1 MEIRKFL
8 ESAAPAWLSEKETGS
23 LLSLRLTLARDL
35 AGCAFPHRADAKA
48 KRETAEK
55 LAAAIAGTGEAF
67 VSVRAS
73 TLTENERELLEEKL
87 GITVPG
93 GEGSEAVLYTNAD
106 ASLAILVNGEDH
118 LTILA
123 MQEGSAAAALWRK
136 ASFLES
142 RIGHAVSFA
151 FDKEFGYLTASPAS
165 VGTGLHMTASLFLPG
180 ITLGRAA
187 GQLSEKAAR
196 SGFTLRR
203 LGEGKAY
210 RYELSNASTL
220 GFSEET
226 IAGRMTQLLS
236 DIEKAETALW
246 EKIYKANES
255 AWKDAVWRAL
265 GTLKYARLIDET
277 EAMEAAAKLR
287 IGLEEGIFP
296 ESSKLYEMLSTAAG
310 AAYVKEKTH
319 KEDMS
324 GEEEKL
330 WRAALL
336 RGLVTEA
343 GL

>member
-48 KRETAEK
+48 KREAAEK

-67 VSVRAS
+67 DAVRTG

-87 GITVPG
+87 GITVGG
-93 GEGSEAVLYTNAD
+93 GEGETVLYTNAD
-106 ASLAILVNGEDH
+106 ASLAVLVNGEDH

-142 RIGHAVSFA
+142 RIGRAVSFA

-196 SGFTLRR
+196 AGFTIRL
-203 LGEGKAY
+203 LGEENAY

-220 GFSEET
+220 GLSEET

-236 DIEKAETALW
+236 DIEKAEAALW

-277 EAMEAAAKLR
+277 EAMGAAAKLR
-287 IGLEEGIFP
+287 IGFRQGIFP
-296 ESSKLYEMLSTAAG
+296 KTEGLYEKLSSAAG
-310 AAYVKEKTH
+310 AAYVKETTH
-319 KEDMS
+319 KEDIS

-330 WRAALL
+330 WRAVVL
-336 RGLVTEA
+336 RSLITEA